1 MKSKTGIILMLAGGA
16 AIIFSLIIIAENI
29 RLDSQGK
36 KNSEN
41 VLNILES
48 EISSYSEDENNITYT
63 DGNGLKKS
71 KTINYISVCRV
82 NQTIYTAQYGGFS
95 CARRSYN

>member
-1 MKSKTGIILMLAGGA
+1 MFIKEAKMKSKTGIILMLAGGA

-41 VLNILES
+41 VLNLSLIH
-48 EISSYSEDENNITYT
+48 I
-63 DGNGLKKS
+63 
-71 KTINYISVCRV
+71 
-82 NQTIYTAQYGGFS
+82 
-95 CARRSYN
+95 